1 MRSRPASSRSAA
13 RRSQASFWRVSSS
26 AQRREAL
33 PILVRNG
40 APEAIG
46 LVADMVTAPAE
57 YEPAVEALNGQLL
70 PWLAASAAV
79 AFGAMV
85 QGAVGFGMALV
96 AAPLLVLIRPGLVPG
111 PLLVSGLALT
121 LLVARRE
128 RDSIDLLGVK
138 WGLVG
143 RVPGIAV
150 GAVGLAL
157 IPEESMALLVG
168 ILALAGVGL
177 SGSRLRISPS
187 PRMLLV
193 AGFVSGIFGTIAS
206 IGGPPL
212 ALLYQHE
219 TGPRLRGTLA
229 GYFIVGGLMSLAAL
243 VAVGRYGRSELLW
256 TLLLL
261 PATLLGFACSGRL
274 TAWVDAGRTRRAVLG
289 ITLASGVAAV
299 LRSLA

>member
-1 MRSRPASSRSAA
+1 MHEPAA
-13 RRSQASFWRVSSS
+13 
-26 AQRREAL
+26 EAL
-33 PILVRNG
+33 
-40 APEAIG
+40 A
-46 LVADMVTAPAE
+46 
-57 YEPAVEALNGQLL
+57 ALWL
-70 PWLAASAAV
+70 PLLAASAAI

-96 AAPLLVLIRPGLVPG
+96 AAPLLVLIRPELVPG
-111 PLLVSGLALT
+111 PLLVNGLLLT

-143 RVPGIAV
+143 RLPGSAL
-150 GAVGLAL
+150 GALGLAL
-157 IPEESMALLVG
+157 IPEESMSLLVG
-168 ILALAGVGL
+168 ILVLAGVGIGF
-177 SGSRLRISPS
+177 SGLRITPS
-187 PRMLLV
+187 PRMLLI

-206 IGGPPL
+206 VGGPPL

-229 GYFIVGGLMSLAAL
+229 GFFIVGGLFSL
-243 VAVGRYGRSELLW
+243 VALIWVGRFGRDELNW

-261 PATLLGFACSGRL
+261 PATVLGFACSGRL

-289 ITLASGVAAV
+289 ITLVAGVAAV

>member
-1 MRSRPASSRSAA
+1 
-13 RRSQASFWRVSSS
+13 VGD
-26 AQRREAL
+26 
-33 PILVRNG
+33 LV
-40 APEAIG
+40 
-46 LVADMVTAPAE
+46 
-57 YEPAVEALNGQLL
+57 YEPAAEALSGLLL
-70 PWLAASAAV
+70 PLLAASAAV

-96 AAPLLVLIRPGLVPG
+96 AAPLLVLIRPELVPG

-143 RVPGIAV
+143 RVPGVAL
-150 GAVGLAL
+150 GALAL
-157 IPEESMALLVG
+157 ALVPVEAMSLLVG
-168 ILALAGVGL
+168 IAVLAGVGL
-177 SGSRLRISPS
+177 GASRLRISPT
-187 PRMLLV
+187 PRILLV
-193 AGFVSGIFGTIAS
+193 AGFVSGVFGTIAS

-212 ALLYQHE
+212 ALVYQHE

-229 GYFIVGGLMSLAAL
+229 GYFIVGSLMSLAAL
-243 VAVGRYGRSELLW
+243 IAIGRYGRSELIW

-261 PATLLGFACSGRL
+261 PGTVLGFACSRSL

-289 ITLASGVAAV
+289 ITVVSGVAAV